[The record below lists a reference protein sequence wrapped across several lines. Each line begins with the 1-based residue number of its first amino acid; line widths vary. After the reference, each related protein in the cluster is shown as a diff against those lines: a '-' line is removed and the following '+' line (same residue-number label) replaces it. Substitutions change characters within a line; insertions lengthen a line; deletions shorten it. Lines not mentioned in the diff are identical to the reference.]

1 LNADGDWEIDEE
13 ALEAIA
19 LGAAVLGTGGGG
31 NPYLGWLRV
40 RRQLH
45 LGGRVRV
52 VRLEDLD
59 PDSFVIPTSGIGAPT
74 VGVEKIERGTECLC
88 AVEAIEGLL
97 GRRAAAVM
105 TDEIGGANALEAM
118 VVGSLKGIPVL
129 DADSMGRAFPE
140 VQMSTFFIYG
150 LKPYPTALCDE
161 KGNKVLFP
169 HADSAQWLERAA
181 RTLTIQMGCHA
192 GMAGPPMTAAEGR
205 NVMIHGTMRR
215 AWRLGRAILEARAA
229 KSNPIEAILG
239 AEHGVVLFTGKIVDV
254 DRHTTEGFA
263 RGTILIEGLDAFA
276 DARCTVDFQNEN
288 LLCRV
293 DGEVR
298 ATVPDL
304 ICVIESETGTPVTTE
319 ELRYGFRVTVVCLG
333 APDELKTA
341 EALEVVGPRAF
352 GIDDVYRSV
361 LGQESPH
368 RT

>member
-1 LNADGDWEIDEE
+1 MPLSEPRLNGDGEWEIDED

-45 LGGRVRV
+45 LGRRVRI
-52 VRLEDLD
+52 VRLEELD
-59 PDSFVIPTSGIGAPT
+59 PDALVIPTSGIGAPT
-74 VGVEKIERGTECLC
+74 VGIEKIERGTECLC
-88 AVEAIEGLL
+88 AVEAIEDLL

-118 VVGSLKGIPVL
+118 VVGSLKGIPVI

-150 LKPYPTALCDE
+150 LKPYPTAMCDE

-181 RTLTIQMGCHA
+181 RAVTIQMGCHA
-192 GMAGPPMTAAEGR
+192 GMAGPPMTAGKGR
-205 NVMIHGTMRR
+205 EVMIRGTVRR
-215 AWRLGRAILEARAA
+215 AWRLGRALLEARAA
-229 KSNPIEAILG
+229 KANPIEAILA
-239 AEHGVVLFTGKIVDV
+239 AERGVALFAGKIVDV
-254 DRHTTEGFA
+254 DRRTTEGFA
-263 RGTILIEGLDAFA
+263 RGTIVIDGLDAST
-276 DARCTVDFQNEN
+276 DVRCVVDFQNEN
-288 LLCRV
+288 LVCRV
-293 DGEVR
+293 NQEVR

-304 ICVIESETGTPVTTE
+304 ICLIESDTGTPVTTE
-319 ELRYGFRVTVVCLG
+319 ELRYGLRVTVVCLG

-341 EALEVVGPRAF
+341 EALKVVGPGAF
-352 GIDDVYRSV
+352 GLDAVYRP
-361 LGQESPH
+361 L
-368 RT
+368 

>member
-1 LNADGDWEIDEE
+1 MPPSEPDLNADGEWEINEE

-40 RRQLH
+40 RRQLQ
-45 LGGRVRV
+45 LGRRVRI

-59 PDSFVIPTSGIGAPT
+59 PDALVIPTSGIGAPT

-88 AVEAIEGLL
+88 AVEAIEDLL

-105 TDEIGGANALEAM
+105 TDEIGGANALEVM
-118 VVGSLKGIPVL
+118 VVAALKGIPVI

-192 GMAGPPMTAAEGR
+192 GMAGGAADGGRGR

-215 AWRLGRAILEARAA
+215 AWRLGHAVLEARSA
-229 KSNPIEAILG
+229 KADPIEAILA
-239 AEHGVVLFTGKIVDV
+239 AERGVVLFTGKIIDV
-254 DRHTTEGFA
+254 DRQTTEGFA

-276 DARCTVDFQNEN
+276 DARCVIEFQNEN
-288 LLCRV
+288 LLCRI
-293 DGEVR
+293 DEEVR

-304 ICVIESETGTPVTTE
+304 ICVIESETGMPVTTE

-333 APDELKTA
+333 APDELK
-341 EALEVVGPRAF
+341 
-352 GIDDVYRSV
+352 
-361 LGQESPH
+361 
-368 RT
+368 